1 MATPRDNIFQ
11 MFQGGQGGVG
21 RREGRRQFPV
31 GPSQIGN
38 LPGNFPAPSA
48 SPPPPAT
55 EMAPLPSSETRG
67 PRDAKPVARIAHA
80 LRPLPP

>member
-48 SPPPPAT
+48 
-55 EMAPLPSSETRG
+55 
-67 PRDAKPVARIAHA
+67 
-80 LRPLPP
+80 